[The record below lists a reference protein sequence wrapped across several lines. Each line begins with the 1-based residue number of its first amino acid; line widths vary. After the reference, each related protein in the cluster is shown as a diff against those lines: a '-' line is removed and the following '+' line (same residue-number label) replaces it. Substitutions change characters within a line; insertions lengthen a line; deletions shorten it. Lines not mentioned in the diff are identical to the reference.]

1 MTSQADYLDTTI
13 THVVQSLKDPLH
25 PAYCC
30 RYYLYFL
37 HSIHHDILI
46 SDGLAPITPSDP
58 SKGLYSL
65 PDINHS
71 DLCRSYPELF
81 RALMAFLRA
90 PRTRVDMESLARS
103 MEVCHC
109 NLELDPLVQEFHS
122 WNWIS
127 EPSSRQ
133 RDSVAFSSRSDTLE
147 SLIHALVDVLQLAL
161 ALWEAEQF
169 HSSARGTSWPSTR
182 QDILGREAEEIT
194 VSATMICRWLDEY
207 PCLAL
212 IRFITLVAEGPSIMP
227 AFLHSATLPKNIVLL
242 LDKCIEEFSPAINA
256 GNVDI
261 GMQTTIIFT
270 VGYIFKLMKQLETVP
285 DGISIAYFYDEHAES
300 LLDSLSKL
308 ARIHESLACQD
319 MIWSYTFAS
328 TGGAVHSKL
337 VLPYDKAKYHHLI
350 TEASKVTYR
359 RRIDTHDTYPDVQ
372 KIFLIFMTVRQCAN
386 PVCKKEFDDSWKRC
400 SGCSRVLYCS
410 LECQKIDWKNPGKP
424 HGRLCKTMRLLGEA
438 TKHPAVGH
446 SRPPPLMTNEKFT
459 ARCNKAGIAPD
470 AIREF
475 NRYMAKDVRVWKR
488 LMNEYSPRYPH
499 RIA

>member
-1 MTSQADYLDTTI
+1 MTSQASHLDTTI

-25 PAYCC
+25 PTYCC

-37 HSIHHDILI
+37 HAIHHDILI
-46 SDGLAPITPSDP
+46 SDGLAPITPSNP
-58 SKGLYSL
+58 SEGLYSL

-71 DLCRSYPELF
+71 DLCRSHPELF
-81 RALMAFLRA
+81 CALMAFLRA
-90 PRTRVDMESLARS
+90 PRTREDMKSLARS
-103 MEVCHC
+103 MEACHC
-109 NLELDPLVQEFHS
+109 NLELDPLVHEFHS

-147 SLIHALVDVLQLAL
+147 SLIHALVDILQLAL
-161 ALWEAEQF
+161 ALWEAEQL

-182 QDILGREAEEIT
+182 QAILGREAQEIT

-212 IRFITLVAEGPSIMP
+212 IRLITLVAEGPSIMP

-242 LDKCIEEFSPAINA
+242 LDKCIEEFSPVINA

-261 GMQTTIIFT
+261 GMQTTTRIIFT

-337 VLPYDKAKYHHLI
+337 VLPYDGGKISSLNHRSVKSASIHMIPIQMCKKILI
-350 TEASKVTYR
+350 
-359 RRIDTHDTYPDVQ
+359 
-372 KIFLIFMTVRQCAN
+372 LMTVRPCAN
-386 PVCKKEFDDSWKRC
+386 PVCNKEFDDSWKRC

-410 LECQKIDWKNPGKP
+410 PECQKIDWKNPGKP
-424 HGRLCKTMRLLGEA
+424 HRRLCKTMSLLGEA
-438 TKHPAVGH
+438 TKLPAVGH

-470 AIREF
+470 AIHEF

-488 LMNEYSPRYPH
+488 LMNGG
-499 RIA
+499 